1 MREGWRIVKL
11 DEIISFERGLTYAK
25 GDEVAHSSVGVLRSN
40 NVDLTT
46 QSLNLD
52 EIKYLREDFEVPEK
66 KKVRKSSLLMCMS
79 NGSKDHLG
87 KVALIDEDLD
97 YAFGGFMGL
106 LTPDE
111 TKVVPKY
118 LYYALASKSFKDY
131 IHSLADGANIN
142 NLKYKDLAAYDILLL
157 PLPEQQ
163 RIVDILDREFA
174 KIDAL
179 KANAEKSLQAAKDLF
194 QAVLKKELAP
204 KEGWISATLGK
215 LYDVRDGTHDSPK
228 YVSEG
233 YPFITSKNLK
243 DGKVDMSD
251 VKFISQ
257 NDYEKINERSK
268 VDIGDVLFAMIGSN
282 LGHPAIVEEEPNY
295 AIKNVA
301 LFKVPPSQSSR
312 LLLFLLSSD
321 KIMEVMNKEKNGS
334 SQPFVSLKYLRNF
347 VVSIPETRNEQENLA
362 MSIQSISDRHK
373 QLQQNYQKALT
384 LCDDLKQALL
394 RKAFSGDL

>member
-87 KVALIDEDLD
+87 KVALIDEDLG

-131 IHSLADGANIN
+131 IHGLADGANIN

-157 PLPEQQ
+157 PLAEQQ

-194 QAVLKKELAP
+194 QATLKKELEP
-204 KEGWISATLGK
+204 KEGWHNTSLHSICKSLFAGGDAPKGKISKIKTEEYSIPILSNGIGENAIYGYTTDARVFDKAITISARGTIGYVALRESPFFPIVRLIVAIPGD
-215 LYDVRDGTHDSPK
+215 DVLAEYLKHYLTTISFRSDGTAIPQLTIPMIKDF
-228 YVSEG
+228 VVT
-233 YPFITSKNLK
+233 YPS
-243 DGKVDMSD
+243 
-251 VKFISQ
+251 
-257 NDYEKINERSK
+257 
-268 VDIGDVLFAMIGSN
+268 
-282 LGHPAIVEEEPNY
+282 
-295 AIKNVA
+295 
-301 LFKVPPSQSSR
+301 
-312 LLLFLLSSD
+312 
-321 KIMEVMNKEKNGS
+321 KEKQRS
-334 SQPFVSLKYLRNF
+334 IVSLLNDL
-347 VVSIPETRNEQENLA
+347 N
-362 MSIQSISDRHK
+362 DRCK
-373 QLQQNYQKALT
+373 SLQDNYQKTLT
-384 LCDDLKQALL
+384 LCDDLKQSLL
-394 RKAFSGDL
+394 RKAFNGEL